1 MLKALKI
8 IVIGLVSM
16 ALGIIWIAQPGH
28 QGTGGGIALALVGLF
43 LALRGF
49 KLLASGGGAVSVSS
63 SRTRETGQSLANLFS
78 HRRVIA
84 PQDSRPKLPFDL

>member
-16 ALGIIWIAQPGH
+16 ALGIIWILQPGH

-49 KLLASGGGAVSVSS
+49 KLLASGGAVSVSS
-63 SRTRETGQSLANLFS
+63 SRTRETGQSVANLFS
-78 HRRVIA
+78 HRRVIT
-84 PQDSRPKLPFDL
+84 PQDSRPKPPFDL

>member
-28 QGTGGGIALALVGLF
+28 QGMGGGIALTLVGLF
-43 LALRGF
+43 FMLRGF
-49 KLLASGGGAVSVSS
+49 KLLVSGGAVTASNSRMRDSSQSV
-63 SRTRETGQSLANLFS
+63 TNLFS

-84 PQDSRPKLPFDL
+84 PQDSRPDPPFKL